1 MNLPFSKNIIRWIL
15 ISAAF
20 ILVALIL
27 WNTNTFF
34 KNFKQ
39 EERTKMEILAAAY
52 KNASGISNL
61 NADFSLEEKIILSN
75 NNIPMIYTTEDN
87 VIKRWANLDVEDK
100 TTSYND
106 LPDKDRMYLANQLAE
121 MRKEN
126 NQLTVTY
133 ESLEGPVTDFI
144 YYRNSDLL
152 YKLRYYPLALLFILC
167 LFTIVI
173 YLVFRSTK
181 VAEQNKLWAGM
192 AKETAHQ
199 IGTPLSSLLGWVE
212 ILRMDNTDEN
222 TVMEIEKDIERLNTI
237 ANRFSKIGSIP
248 KLTRHNI
255 VLETKKSFDYYSS
268 RSSKLIDYHFDTD
281 EDEKIYAMINQQLF
295 SWVIENLVKNA
306 IDAMEGKGT
315 LRIKVFSKDG
325 KFVQVQVTDTGK
337 GIPKNLYRKIFEP
350 GFTTKRRG
358 WGLGLSLTKRIMED
372 YHDGKILVEKSEIGV
387 GTTMS
392 VLLKE
397 L

>member
-15 ISAAF
+15 ILAAF
-20 ILVALIL
+20 LLVALIL

-39 EERTKMEILAAAY
+39 EERNKMEILAAAY

-61 NADFSLEEKIILSN
+61 DADFSLENKIIQSN
-75 NNIPMIYTTEDN
+75 KNIPMIFTTEN
-87 VIKRWANLDVEDK
+87 GVIKGWANLGIEDK
-100 TTSYND
+100 TTSYDN
-106 LPDKDRMYLANQLAE
+106 LPDKDRMYLSNQLTE
-121 MRKEN
+121 MRKES
-126 NQLTVTY
+126 NQLAVTY
-133 ESLEGPVTDFI
+133 ESLKGPTTDYI
-144 YYRNSDLL
+144 YYRNSNLL

-167 LFTIVI
+167 LFAIVI

>member
-1 MNLPFSKNIIRWIL
+1 MNLPINKNVIRWIL
-15 ISAAF
+15 IIAAF
-20 ILVALIL
+20 LLVALIL

-34 KNFKQ
+34 KNFKH

-61 NADFSLEEKIILSN
+61 DADFSLENKIIQSN
-75 NNIPMIYTTEDN
+75 QNIPMIFTTEN
-87 VIKRWANLDVEDK
+87 GLIKGWANLDVQDK
-100 TTSYND
+100 NTSYNN
-106 LPDKDRMYLANQLAE
+106 LPDKDRMYLSNQLTE
-121 MRKEN
+121 MQKEN
-126 NQLTVTY
+126 NRLAVTY
-133 ESLEGPVTDFI
+133 ESLTGPTTDYIF
-144 YYRNSDLL
+144 YRNSDLL
-152 YKLRYYPLALLFILC
+152 YKLRYYPLALLLILC
-167 LFTIVI
+167 LFGIVI
-173 YLVFRSTK
+173 YLVFKSTK

-372 YHDGKILVEKSEIGV
+372 YHDGKILVEKSEVGV
-387 GTTMS
+387 GTTMT
-392 VLLKE
+392 VLLRE

>member
-1 MNLPFSKNIIRWIL
+1 MILPLNKNILRWI
-15 ISAAF
+15 IVIAAF
-20 ILVALIL
+20 LLVALIL

-39 EERTKMEILAAAY
+39 EERIKMEVLAEAL
-52 KNASGISNL
+52 KNMSSTDLDADINL
-61 NADFSLEEKIILSN
+61 ETKIISSN
-75 NNIPMIYTTEDN
+75 NNIPMIITEKDGQ
-87 VIKRWANLDVEDK
+87 IKSWFNLDVEEGVL
-100 TTSYND
+100 SYKK
-106 LPDKDRMYLANQLAE
+106 LSDKDRMYLTNKLADMIQGNE
-121 MRKEN
+121 PLAINREAKK
-126 NQLTVTY
+126 
-133 ESLEGPVTDFI
+133 GPTTDYI
-144 YYRNSDLL
+144 YYTNSNLL
-152 YKLRYYPLALLFILC
+152 NKLKYYPLALLSILF
-167 LFTIVI
+167 LFGIVI
-173 YLVFRSTK
+173 YLVFKSNK
-181 VAEQNKLWAGM
+181 IAEQNKLWAGM

-222 TVMEIEKDIERLNTI
+222 TVLEIEKDIQRLNTI

-255 VLETKKSFDYYSS
+255 VLETKKSFDYYAS

-281 EDEKIYAMINQQLF
+281 EDAKIYAMINQQLF
-295 SWVIENLVKNA
+295 TWVIENLVKNA

-315 LRIKVFSKDG
+315 LRIKVQSKDS
-325 KFVQVQVTDTGK
+325 KFVQVLVTDTGK
-337 GIPKNLYRKIFEP
+337 GIPKSSYKKIFEP
-350 GFTTKRRG
+350 GYTTKRRG
-358 WGLGLSLTKRIMED
+358 WGLGLSLTKRIIED
-372 YHDGKILVEKSEIGV
+372 YHKGKIQVQKSEANV

>member
-1 MNLPFSKNIIRWIL
+1 MILPLNKNILRWI
-15 ISAAF
+15 IVIAAF
-20 ILVALIL
+20 LLVALIL

-39 EERTKMEILAAAY
+39 EERIKMEVLAEAL
-52 KNASGISNL
+52 KNMSSTDLDADINL
-61 NADFSLEEKIILSN
+61 ETKIISSN
-75 NNIPMIYTTEDN
+75 NNIPMIITEKDGQ
-87 VIKRWANLDVEDK
+87 IKSWFNLDVEEGVL
-100 TTSYND
+100 SYKK
-106 LPDKDRMYLANQLAE
+106 LSDKDRMYLTNKLADMKQGNE
-121 MRKEN
+121 PLAINREAKK
-126 NQLTVTY
+126 
-133 ESLEGPVTDFI
+133 GPTTDYI
-144 YYRNSDLL
+144 YYTNSNLL
-152 YKLRYYPLALLFILC
+152 NKLKYYPLALLSILF
-167 LFTIVI
+167 LFGIVI
-173 YLVFRSTK
+173 YLVFKSNK
-181 VAEQNKLWAGM
+181 IAEQNKLWAGM

-222 TVMEIEKDIERLNTI
+222 TVLEIEKDIQRLNTI

-255 VLETKKSFDYYSS
+255 VLETKKSFDYYAS

-281 EDEKIYAMINQQLF
+281 EDAKIYAMINQQLF
-295 SWVIENLVKNA
+295 TWVIENLVKNA

-315 LRIKVFSKDG
+315 LRIKVQSKDS
-325 KFVQVQVTDTGK
+325 KFVQVLVTDTGK
-337 GIPKNLYRKIFEP
+337 GIPKSSYKKIFEP
-350 GFTTKRRG
+350 GYTTKRRG
-358 WGLGLSLTKRIMED
+358 WGLGLSLTKRIIED
-372 YHDGKILVEKSEIGV
+372 YHKGKIQVQKSEANV